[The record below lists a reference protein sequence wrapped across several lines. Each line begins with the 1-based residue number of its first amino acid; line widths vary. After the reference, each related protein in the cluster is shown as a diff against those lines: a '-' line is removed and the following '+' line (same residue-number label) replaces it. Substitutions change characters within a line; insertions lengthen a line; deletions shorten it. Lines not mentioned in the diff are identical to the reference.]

1 MELAL
6 PQQSFGEGATSYE
19 GCVLESVGTWL
30 APGAHG
36 KSSRATATAQLVVRR
51 AIGAEFLAAEAAEA
65 ADPAAMQSRVA
76 VDQQRNRSCI
86 YVCVRKA

>member
-6 PQQSFGEGATSYE
+6 PQQSLGEGATSYE

-30 APGAHG
+30 APGARG
-36 KSSRATATAQLVVRR
+36 KRTRATAVAELVVRR
-51 AIGAEFLAAEAAEA
+51 VTGAELAAAEAAEA

-76 VDQQRNRSCI
+76 VDQQRNRS
-86 YVCVRKA
+86 